1 VIDVLSAGLGC
12 ALFSGP
18 AALSAHIHPPSRPCS
33 ALQGREA
40 RLPQRLRNSRI
51 VSGTSETSISRGVFI
66 LIFVVSMAMAVGNTG
81 LISVMPAIGRAIG
94 ISDHLVAAI
103 FSLSA
108 LLWAISAPHW
118 AKVSD
123 MRGRKPMMLL
133 GLAGFVF
140 SMLGC
145 ALVVWAGLR
154 SLLAPFVVFAA
165 FAVIRGVF
173 GLLGSA
179 TASSSQAYVADRTS
193 ERDRTA
199 AMSALAGALGMG
211 TIIGP
216 AVSPMLVFGFL
227 GLAGPMTIFAL
238 IAGVIL
244 VAVAVVIPRD
254 RPPVLMRAALAASG
268 GGKAAGPAPKVWRD
282 RNVAPYLLYG
292 LLSGCAQAINVYTL
306 GFVIMDSMMLPL
318 AQSQAYIGI
327 AMAAGAVAGLVGQW
341 VLIPLLKMSPRQLL
355 RAGAVLAL
363 AGNVITVF
371 AHDIWFLTLGYVVL
385 TLGFAF
391 CRPGF
396 TAGASLAAR
405 EDQQG
410 GVAGMVSS
418 VSGAA
423 IVVTPVIGVLLY
435 EFAPA
440 APFILNCG
448 VMAGLALYAWNNVS
462 LRRGEP
468 GVARTAIV
476 S

>member
-1 VIDVLSAGLGC
+1 ML
-12 ALFSGP
+12 
-18 AALSAHIHPPSRPCS
+18 
-33 ALQGREA
+33 
-40 RLPQRLRNSRI
+40 QRLRPS
-51 VSGTSETSISRGVFI
+51 STASATDDMTLPKGVFI

-108 LLWAISAPHW
+108 LLWAVSAPYW

-123 MRGRKPMMLL
+123 VRGRKPMMML
-133 GLAGFVF
+133 GLGGFVL

-145 ALVVWAGLR
+145 ALVVWAGLQA
-154 SLLAPFVVFAA
+154 LLGPFVVFAA
-165 FAVIRGVF
+165 FAVIRGIF
-173 GLLGSA
+173 GILGSA

-193 ERDRTA
+193 AKDRTA

-216 AVSPMLVFGFL
+216 AVAPMLVFGFL

-238 IAGVIL
+238 IAGAIL

-254 RPPVLMRAALAASG
+254 QPPVLRQAAARSEAASG
-268 GGKAAGPAPKVWRD
+268 SAQAGKPERIGKRDGVWRD
-282 RNVAPYLLYG
+282 RNVGPYLIYG
-292 LLSGCAQAINVYTL
+292 VLSCCVQAVNVYTL
-306 GFVIMDSMMLPL
+306 GFVVLDTMALPIGE
-318 AQSQAYIGI
+318 AQAYIGV
-327 AMAAGAVAGLVGQW
+327 AMAAGAVAGLAGQW
-341 VLIPLLKMSPRQLL
+341 VLIPWLKMTPRQLL

-363 AGNVITVF
+363 AGNLLTVF
-371 AHDIWFLTLGYVVL
+371 AHDIWWLTIGYVVL

-405 EDQQG
+405 ADQQG
-410 GVAGMVSS
+410 AVAGMVSS
-418 VSGAA
+418 LSGAS
-423 IVVTPVIGVLLY
+423 IVATPVIGVLLY
-435 EFAPA
+435 EFAPP
-440 APFILNCG
+440 APFILNCA
-448 VMAGLALYAWNNVS
+448 VMAGLAFYAWKNDA
-462 LRRGEP
+462 LRRAQPGE
-468 GVARTAIV
+468 ARSAIV

>member
-1 VIDVLSAGLGC
+1 ML
-12 ALFSGP
+12 
-18 AALSAHIHPPSRPCS
+18 
-33 ALQGREA
+33 
-40 RLPQRLRNSRI
+40 QRLRP
-51 VSGTSETSISRGVFI
+51 TSSASATDDMTLPRGIFI

-108 LLWAISAPHW
+108 LLWAVSAPYW

-123 MRGRKPMMLL
+123 VRGRKPMMML
-133 GLAGFVF
+133 GLGGFVF

-145 ALVVWAGLR
+145 ALVVWAGLQA
-154 SLLAPFVVFAA
+154 LMAPIVVFAA
-165 FAVIRGVF
+165 FAVIRGIF
-173 GLLGSA
+173 GILGSA

-193 ERDRTA
+193 EKDRTA

-216 AVSPMLVFGFL
+216 AVAPVLVFGFL

-244 VAVAVVIPRD
+244 IAVAVVIPRD
-254 RPPVLMRAALAASG
+254 QPPVLRQAAEAARG
-268 GGKAAGPAPKVWRD
+268 EATPRPAHAGKQDGAVKPDGVWRD
-282 RNVAPYLLYG
+282 RNVGPYLIYG
-292 LLSGCAQAINVYTL
+292 VLSCCVQAINVYTL
-306 GFVIMDSMMLPL
+306 GFVVLDTMALPINE
-318 AQSQAYIGI
+318 AQGYIGV
-327 AMAAGAVAGLVGQW
+327 AMAAGAVAGLLGQW
-341 VLIPLLKMSPRQLL
+341 LLIPWLKMTPRQLL
-355 RAGAVLAL
+355 RAGAILAL
-363 AGNVITVF
+363 AGNLLTVF
-371 AHDIWFLTLGYVVL
+371 AHDIWWLTIGYVVL

-405 EDQQG
+405 ADQQG
-410 GVAGMVSS
+410 AVAGMVSS
-418 VSGAA
+418 LSGAS
-423 IVVTPVIGVLLY
+423 IVATPVIGVLLY

-440 APFILNCG
+440 APFILNSV
-448 VMAGLALYAWNNVS
+448 VMAGLVLYAWKNHA
-462 LRRGEP
+462 LRRAEP
-468 GVARTAIV
+468 GEARAAIV

>member
-1 VIDVLSAGLGC
+1 MEPGNVRVLKRLQDPQAGLGDDM
-12 ALFSGP
+12 S
-18 AALSAHIHPPSRPCS
+18 
-33 ALQGREA
+33 
-40 RLPQRLRNSRI
+40 LPKGI
-51 VSGTSETSISRGVFI
+51 FV

-118 AKVSD
+118 ARVSD
-123 MRGRKPMMLL
+123 VRGRKPMMML
-133 GLAGFVF
+133 GLGGFVV

-145 ALVVWAGLR
+145 AVVVWAGLNA
-154 SLLAPFVVFAA
+154 LMAPFAVFAA
-165 FAVIRGVF
+165 FALIRGLF
-173 GLLGSA
+173 GVLGSA

-193 ERDRTA
+193 ARERTGA
-199 AMSALAGALGMG
+199 LSALAGAIGMG

-216 AVSPMLVFGFL
+216 AVSPLLVFGVL
-227 GLAGPMTIFAL
+227 GLAGPMTIFAG
-238 IAGVIL
+238 IAAMIFLL
-244 VAVAVVIPRD
+244 VAVAIPRD
-254 RPPVLMRAALAASG
+254 RPPVLMLARKGVAEPSAGAKG
-268 GGKAAGPAPKVWRD
+268 GAMGLWRD
-282 RNVAPYLLYG
+282 RRVGPYLIFG
-292 LLSGCAQAINVYTL
+292 ALSCCAQAINVYTL
-306 GFVIMDSMMLPL
+306 GFVIMDSLSLPAGQ
-318 AQSQAYIGI
+318 AQTSIGI
-327 AMAAGAVAGLVGQW
+327 AMSAGAVAGLVGQW
-341 VLIPLLKMSPRQLL
+341 VLIPWLRMSPRQLL
-355 RAGAVLAL
+355 RAGGVLAL
-363 AGNVITVF
+363 AGNLMTVF
-371 AHDIWFLTLGYVVL
+371 AHDIWALSLGYVVL

-418 VSGAA
+418 LSGGS

-440 APFILNCG
+440 APFVLNS
-448 VMAGLALYAWNNVS
+448 VIMAGLVLYAWRNAS
-462 LRRGEP
+462 LRCDGRP
-468 GVARTAIV
+468 GATGAIV

>member
-1 VIDVLSAGLGC
+1 MS
-12 ALFSGP
+12 
-18 AALSAHIHPPSRPCS
+18 
-33 ALQGREA
+33 
-40 RLPQRLRNSRI
+40 LP
-51 VSGTSETSISRGVFI
+51 RGIFI

-108 LLWAISAPHW
+108 LLWALSAPYW
-118 AKVSD
+118 AKKSD
-123 MRGRKPMMLL
+123 VHGRKPMMML
-133 GLAGFVF
+133 GLGGFVF

-145 ALVVWAGLR
+145 ALVVWAGLQA
-154 SLLAPFVVFAA
+154 LLAPIVVFAA
-165 FAVIRGVF
+165 FAVIRGIF
-173 GLLGSA
+173 GILGSA

-193 ERDRTA
+193 AKDRTA

-216 AVSPMLVFGFL
+216 AVAPILVFGFL

-238 IAGVIL
+238 VAGVIL
-244 VAVAVVIPRD
+244 IAVAMIIPRD
-254 RPPVLMRAALAASG
+254 RPPVLMQREGPFRPEADG
-268 GGKAAGPAPKVWRD
+268 QPDGEGKGRGIWRD
-282 RNVAPYLLYG
+282 RNVGPYLIYG
-292 LLSGCAQAINVYTL
+292 FLACCVQAINVYTL
-306 GFVIMDSMMLPL
+306 GFVILDTMKLPVSE
-318 AQSQAYIGI
+318 AQGYIGV

-341 VLIPLLKMSPRQLL
+341 LLIPWLKMSPRQLL

-363 AGNVITVF
+363 AGNLLTVF
-371 AHDIWFLTLGYVVL
+371 AHGMWMLTAGYVVL

-405 EDQQG
+405 PDQQG
-410 GVAGMVSS
+410 AVAGMISS
-418 VSGAA
+418 LSGAS
-423 IVVTPVIGVLLY
+423 IVVTPVVGVLLY

-440 APFILNCG
+440 APFALNCA
-448 VMAGLALYAWNNVS
+448 VMAGLVLYAWKNVS

-468 GVARTAIV
+468 GLTQTSIV

>member
-1 VIDVLSAGLGC
+1 MVA
-12 ALFSGP
+12 
-18 AALSAHIHPPSRPCS
+18 
-33 ALQGREA
+33 
-40 RLPQRLRNSRI
+40 
-51 VSGTSETSISRGVFI
+51 GTSETSISRGVFI
-66 LIFVVSMAMAVGNTG
+66 LIFIVSMAMAVGNTG

-103 FSLSA
+103 FSFSA
-108 LLWAISAPHW
+108 LLWAISAPRW
-118 AKVSD
+118 ARVSD
-123 MRGRKPMMLL
+123 VRGRKPMMML

-145 ALVVWAGLR
+145 AVVVWAGLMKF
-154 SLLAPFVVFAA
+154 LAPLVVFAA
-165 FAVIRGVF
+165 FALIRGVF

-193 ERDRTA
+193 EVDRTA
-199 AMSALAGALGMG
+199 ALSALAGALGMG

-216 AVSPMLVFGFL
+216 AVSPLLVVGFL

-238 IAGVIL
+238 IAALIL

-254 RPPVLMRAALAASG
+254 RPPVLMRMTPQSAGGEGPVEAAPVA
-268 GGKAAGPAPKVWRD
+268 VWRD
-282 RNVAPYLLYG
+282 RRIAPFLLYG

-306 GFVIMDSMMLPL
+306 GFVIMDTMALPL
-318 AQSQAYIGI
+318 ARSQTYIGM
-327 AMAAGAVAGLVGQW
+327 AMAVGAVTGLVGQW

-355 RAGAVLAL
+355 RSGAVLAL
-363 AGNVITVF
+363 TGNLITAF
-371 AHDIWFLTLGYVVL
+371 AHNIWLLTLGYGVL

-440 APFILNCG
+440 APFVLNCAI
-448 VMAGLALYAWNNVS
+448 MAGLAFYAWRNPA
-462 LRRGEP
+462 LRRGQP
-468 GVARTAIV
+468 GLASSLIV

>member
-1 VIDVLSAGLGC
+1 ML
-12 ALFSGP
+12 
-18 AALSAHIHPPSRPCS
+18 
-33 ALQGREA
+33 
-40 RLPQRLRNSRI
+40 QRLRPSSSASASAS
-51 VSGTSETSISRGVFI
+51 VSPSVSLSEDMRLPRGIFI

-108 LLWAISAPHW
+108 FLWALSAPYW
-118 AKVSD
+118 AKKSD
-123 MRGRKPMMLL
+123 VHGRKPMMML
-133 GLAGFVF
+133 GLGGFVF

-145 ALVVWAGLR
+145 ALVVWAGLQA
-154 SLLAPFVVFAA
+154 LLAPIVVFAA
-165 FAVIRGVF
+165 FAVIRGIF
-173 GLLGSA
+173 GILGSA

-193 ERDRTA
+193 EKDRTA

-216 AVSPMLVFGFL
+216 AVAPILVFGFL

-238 IAGVIL
+238 VAGVIL
-244 VAVAVVIPRD
+244 IAVAVVIPRD
-254 RPPVLMRAALAASG
+254 LPPILMQRKIKPQPDAGAQGASRAKG
-268 GGKAAGPAPKVWRD
+268 GLWRD
-282 RNVAPYLLYG
+282 RNVGPYLIYG
-292 LLSGCAQAINVYTL
+292 FLSCCVQAINVYTL
-306 GFVIMDSMMLPL
+306 GFVILDTMKLPVSE
-318 AQSQAYIGI
+318 AQGYIGV
-327 AMAAGAVAGLVGQW
+327 AMASGAVAGLVGQW
-341 VLIPLLKMSPRQLL
+341 LLIPWLKMSPRQLL

-363 AGNVITVF
+363 AGNLLTVF
-371 AHDIWFLTLGYVVL
+371 AHGMWMLTLGYVVL

-396 TAGASLAAR
+396 TAGASLAAQP
-405 EDQQG
+405 DQQG
-410 GVAGMVSS
+410 AVAGMISS
-418 VSGAA
+418 LSGAS

-440 APFILNCG
+440 APFILNG
-448 VMAGLALYAWNNVS
+448 VIMAGLTLYAWKNAS

-468 GVARTAIV
+468 GRAQPSIV

>member
-1 VIDVLSAGLGC
+1 M
-12 ALFSGP
+12 
-18 AALSAHIHPPSRPCS
+18 
-33 ALQGREA
+33 LQRI
-40 RLPQRLRNSRI
+40 RNSRI
-51 VSGTSETSISRGVFI
+51 VSGTTETSISRGVFV

-108 LLWAISAPHW
+108 LLWALSAPHW

-123 MRGRKPMMLL
+123 VRGRKPMMML
-133 GLAGFVF
+133 GLGGFVF

-145 ALVVWAGLR
+145 ALVVWAGLQA
-154 SLLAPFVVFAA
+154 LLTPLAVFAA
-165 FAVIRGVF
+165 FAVIRGIF

-193 ERDRTA
+193 EKDRTA

-216 AVSPMLVFGFL
+216 AVSPLLVFGFL

-238 IAGVIL
+238 IAGGIL

-254 RPPVLMRAALAASG
+254 RPPVLMRSAQDVSRDGQGSG
-268 GGKAAGPAPKVWRD
+268 TSPRLWSD

-306 GFVIMDSMMLPL
+306 GFVIMDSMALPL

-341 VLIPLLKMSPRQLL
+341 VLIPLLKLSPRQLL
-355 RAGAVLAL
+355 RSGALLAL
-363 AGNVITVF
+363 AGNLITVF
-371 AHDIWFLTLGYVVL
+371 AHDFWLLTLGYVVL
-385 TLGFAF
+385 TLGFGF

-396 TAGASLAAR
+396 MAGASLAAR

-440 APFILNCG
+440 APFILNCA
-448 VMAGLALYAWNNVS
+448 VMAGLARYAWKNAS
-462 LRRGEP
+462 LRRGKP
-468 GVARTAIV
+468 GLACPPIV

>member
-1 VIDVLSAGLGC
+1 ML
-12 ALFSGP
+12 
-18 AALSAHIHPPSRPCS
+18 
-33 ALQGREA
+33 
-40 RLPQRLRNSRI
+40 QRLRPDRSASLSDDMRLP
-51 VSGTSETSISRGVFI
+51 RGVFI

-81 LISVMPAIGRAIG
+81 LISVMPAIGRAVG
-94 ISDHLVAAI
+94 MSDHLVAAI

-108 LLWAISAPHW
+108 LLWAVSAPHW

-123 MRGRKPMMLL
+123 VRGRKPMMML

-145 ALVVWAGLR
+145 ALVVWAGLQA
-154 SLLAPFVVFAA
+154 LLTPIVVFVA
-165 FAVIRGVF
+165 FAVIRGIF
-173 GLLGSA
+173 GVLGSA

-193 ERDRTA
+193 AQDRTA

-238 IAGVIL
+238 IAAAIL
-244 VAVAVVIPRD
+244 ITVAVVIPRD
-254 RPPVLMRAALAASG
+254 RPPLSTGANRDG
-268 GGKAAGPAPKVWRD
+268 GAQAKAGAGVWRD
-282 RNVAPYLLYG
+282 AAVGPYLLYG
-292 LLSGCAQAINVYTL
+292 LLACCVQAINVYTL
-306 GFVIMDSMMLPL
+306 GFVVLDTLQMPVGE
-318 AQSQAYIGI
+318 AQKYIGV
-327 AMAAGAVAGLVGQW
+327 AMAAGAVAGLLGQW
-341 VLIPLLKMSPRQLL
+341 LLIPWLRMSPRQLL
-355 RAGAVLAL
+355 RSGAVLAL
-363 AGNVITVF
+363 AGNVVTIF
-371 AHDIWFLTLGYVVL
+371 AHDIWLLAGGYVIL

-405 EDQQG
+405 PDQQG
-410 GVAGMVSS
+410 AVAGMVSS
-418 VSGAA
+418 LSGAS
-423 IVVTPVIGVLLY
+423 IVATPVIGVLLY

-440 APFILNCG
+440 APFMLNSA
-448 VMAGLALYAWNNVS
+448 VMAGLALYAWKNGA

-468 GVARTAIV
+468 GAAPASIV